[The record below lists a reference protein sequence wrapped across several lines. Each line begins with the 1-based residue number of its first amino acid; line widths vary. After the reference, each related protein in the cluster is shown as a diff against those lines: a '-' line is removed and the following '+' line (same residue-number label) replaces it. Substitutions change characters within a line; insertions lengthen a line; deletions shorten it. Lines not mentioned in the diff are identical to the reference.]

1 MPSKILSSAT
11 IGLSG
16 AIVEVEVDVLSQGL
30 HNFTLVGLPDVAVRE
45 SRDRVSSALK
55 NSGFTPPHQCGRV
68 TVNLAPADLQK
79 SSPIYD
85 VPIAIGFLCAT
96 GQLSFN
102 SKEKLFVGELALDG
116 SVRGINGIL
125 PIVLFAKE
133 SGIKEVYVPALN
145 ITEAAIVDGIDII
158 PITHLRELV
167 EHVSGMHVIMPA
179 QHTVLLQSNQH
190 MSSRLDLKYIKGHE
204 HAKRAL
210 EIAAAGGHNIIFHG
224 PPGSGKTLLAKT
236 FATILPKLTHQEIL
250 DITKIYSIA
259 GQLPDNQQIIT
270 HRQFRAPHHSAS
282 AVSLIGGGTNPK
294 PGEITL
300 AHRGVLFLD
309 EFAEFPRTVLENLRQ
324 PLEDGVVTIA
334 RAKTSVTFPAHFILI
349 AAMNPCPCG
358 FATDTER
365 ECTCTPAQ
373 IIRYTQKISGP
384 ILDRIDMHIDVPRV
398 HVNKLEESTDTAE
411 DSAHVRMRVE
421 KARTIQQKRFVQTHI
436 INAEMDQRDLKK
448 YCVLDTD
455 SKKLLRDAAQKLD
468 LSARAY
474 YRMIKLAR
482 TIADLA
488 GEENITVTHI
498 AEALQYRPK

>member
-30 HNFTLVGLPDVAVRE
+30 HNFTLVGLPDIAVKE

-55 NSGFTPPHQCGRV
+55 NTGFKPPHQCGRI

-85 VPIAIGFLCAT
+85 VPIAIGFLLAT
-96 GQLSFN
+96 GQLICGT
-102 SKEKLFVGELALDG
+102 KDKLFVGELALDG
-116 SVRGINGIL
+116 VVRGINGIL

-133 SGIKEVYVPALN
+133 SGIKEVYVPADN
-145 ITEAAIVDGIDII
+145 IAEAAIVGDIDII
-158 PITHLRELV
+158 PVKNLRELV
-167 EHVSGMHVIMPA
+167 DHLAGISTIDTAKHADVQQQET
-179 QHTVLLQSNQH
+179 Q
-190 MSSRLDLKYIKGHE
+190 MSTLDLKYIHGHD

-236 FATILPKLTHQEIL
+236 FATILPKLSYDEVL

-259 GQLPDNQQIIT
+259 GQLPDKQQIIT
-270 HRQFRAPHHSAS
+270 QRQFRSPHHSAS

-309 EFAEFPRTVLENLRQ
+309 EFAEFPRSVLENLRQ
-324 PLEDGVVTIA
+324 PLEDGIVTIA

-358 FATDTER
+358 FATDVDR
-365 ECTCTPAQ
+365 QCTCTAAQ
-373 IIRYTQKISGP
+373 VVRYTQKISGP
-384 ILDRIDMHIDVPRV
+384 ILDRIDMHIDVPRI
-398 HVNKLEESTDTAE
+398 HVNKLEECHEGME
-411 DSAHVRMRVE
+411 DSASVQKRVE
-421 KARTIQQKRFVQTHI
+421 KARKIQNERFSKSHI
-436 INAEMDQRDLKK
+436 INAEMDQKDIKK
-448 YCVLDTD
+448 YCVLDNASRD
-455 SKKLLRDAAQKLD
+455 LLRSAAEKLD

-482 TIADLA
+482 TIADLS
-488 GEENITVTHI
+488 GEEHITSQHI

>member
-11 IGLSG
+11 IGLTG

-30 HNFTLVGLPDVAVRE
+30 HNFTLVGLPDTAVKE

-85 VPIAIGFLCAT
+85 VPIALGFLAAT
-96 GQLSFN
+96 GQMICDTTS
-102 SKEKLFVGELALDG
+102 KLFVGELALDG
-116 SVRGINGIL
+116 GVRGINGIL

-133 SGIKEVYVPALN
+133 YGISEVYVPAEN
-145 ITEAAIVDGIDII
+145 VAEAAIVDGIDIV
-158 PITHLRELV
+158 PVKDLRELV
-167 EHVSGMHVIMPA
+167 DHLSGVSTIQTAARRDVQKQQITRTP
-179 QHTVLLQSNQH
+179 
-190 MSSRLDLKYIKGHE
+190 LDMKYVQGHD

-210 EIAAAGGHNIIFHG
+210 EIAAAGGHNVIFHG

-236 FATILPKLTHQEIL
+236 FATILPKLSYDEVL

-259 GQLPDNQQIIT
+259 GQLPDKQQIIT
-270 HRQFRAPHHSAS
+270 DRQFRSPHHSAS

-309 EFAEFPRTVLENLRQ
+309 EFAEFPRHVLENLRQ
-324 PLEDGVVTIA
+324 PLEDGIVTIA

-358 FATDTER
+358 FATDPEKQ
-365 ECTCTPAQ
+365 CTCTAAQ
-373 IIRYTQKISGP
+373 VVRYSQKISGP
-384 ILDRIDMHIDVPRV
+384 ILDRIDMHIDVPRI
-398 HVNKLEESTDTAE
+398 HVNKLEESTEHAE
-411 DSAHVRMRVE
+411 DSASIQKRVE
-421 KARTIQQKRFVQTHI
+421 SARRIQNERFKNSHI

-448 YCVLDTD
+448 YCVLDNE
-455 SKKLLRDAAQKLD
+455 SRALLRAAAEKLD

-482 TIADLA
+482 TIADLD
-488 GEENITVTHI
+488 GKENIQKTHI

>member
-16 AIVEVEVDVLSQGL
+16 AVVEVEVDVLSQGL
-30 HNFTLVGLPDVAVRE
+30 HNFTLVGLPDTAVKE

-55 NSGFTPPHQCGRV
+55 NSGFTPPHHCGRV

-85 VPIAIGFLCAT
+85 VPIAIGFLVAT
-96 GQLSFN
+96 GQLTFDVAD
-102 SKEKLFVGELALDG
+102 KLFVGELALDG
-116 SVRGINGIL
+116 MVRAINGIL
-125 PIVLFAKE
+125 PIALFAKE
-133 SGIKEVYVPALN
+133 SGIKEVYVPADN
-145 ITEAAIVDGIDII
+145 IDEAAIVDGIDII
-158 PITHLRELV
+158 PVKNLRDLVDHLSGAGRIEVAAHASVQKDV
-167 EHVSGMHVIMPA
+167 EAMTTS
-179 QHTVLLQSNQH
+179 
-190 MSSRLDLKYIKGHE
+190 LDFKYVKGHE

-236 FATILPKLTHQEIL
+236 FATILPELSYDEVL

-259 GQLPDNQQIIT
+259 GLLPRTQQIIT
-270 HRQFRAPHHSAS
+270 KRQFRAPHHSAS

-309 EFAEFPRTVLENLRQ
+309 EFAEFPRSVLENLRQ

-358 FATDTER
+358 FATDSER
-365 ECTCTPAQ
+365 PCTCTPSQ
-373 IIRYTQKISGP
+373 VVRYTQKISGP

-398 HVNKLEESTDTAE
+398 HINKLEVSADAE
-411 DSAHVRMRVE
+411 GSASVRKRVE
-421 KARTIQQKRFVQTHI
+421 RARTIQNERFSASHI
-436 INAEMDQRDLKK
+436 INAEMDQQDIKK
-448 YCVLDTD
+448 HCALDVE
-455 SKKLLRDAAQKLD
+455 SQKLLRSAAEKLD

-488 GEENITVTHI
+488 QSADIQKKHL